1 MTLLDFL
8 YHNFMINKPFSAV
21 KVKEVECKHRERQQ
35 SDSAAQHKKVKDLES
50 KLKES
55 EGYSLV
61 YCNRRLKVCE
71 KVLFLV
77 QIKELKVRLR
87 EQELHIQRMAATR
100 EFSDVASATPNEVKI
115 TCIKEDTFGSENAE
129 SSNVLRTS
137 NRLKTSTQRND
148 SLNLNEVT
156 SKNRVS
162 CQSSN
167 LSKMTYINPLLFRAE
182 GQPSVSSC
190 LDEFSAPDP
199 SSSMPLGK
207 IENSYLKIWKDL
219 T

>member
-61 YCNRRLKVCE
+61 YCNRRLK
-71 KVLFLV
+71 
-77 QIKELKVRLR
+77 IKELKVRLR

-167 LSKMTYINPLLFRAE
+167 LSKMTYMYIPKSGYMIGIR
-182 GQPSVSSC
+182 
-190 LDEFSAPDP
+190 
-199 SSSMPLGK
+199 
-207 IENSYLKIWKDL
+207 
-219 T
+219 